1 MKKRIYYLAILF
13 FIIDII
19 VKQIVVRT
27 MDLYQS
33 IKIIP
38 NFFYLTYTRNTGAA
52 FSILQNQSILILL
65 ITVIALFVI
74 YRYINKETLSNKE
87 MLGYSLIIGGT
98 LGNLWDR
105 IIYKYVIDFFDFRL
119 FGYHYPV
126 FNTADSFIVIGI
138 IFLIII
144 SIIKEKKKG

>member
-19 VKQIVVRT
+19 VKHIVVRT

-105 IIYKYVIDFFDFRL
+105 IIYKYVIDFE
-119 FGYHYPV
+119 
-126 FNTADSFIVIGI
+126 SFIGN
-138 IFLIII
+138 
-144 SIIKEKKKG
+144 S